1 MTPLQMKDL
10 FKPFSKVK
18 SKENEKANPTG
29 IGLGLYICKRIVEA
43 LGGSISVESEFGQ
56 YTVFSF
62 DIQVQEI
69 VDRGLLMEF
78 QSTHKVDVVEEQV
91 KNRKTYSSE
100 TLTKRNH
107 SF

>member
-1 MTPLQMKDL
+1 VKTL

-18 SKENEKANPTG
+18 TKESKKINPTG

-69 VDRGLLMEF
+69 LDHTLTVKEY
-78 QSTHKVDVVEEQV
+78 QEIHKIDVVA
-91 KNRKTYSSE
+91 
-100 TLTKRNH
+100 
-107 SF
+107 